1 MAEEVVVV
9 VSGEEVDAAANNKE
23 NSQLKRRC
31 FSMLPSL
38 FRKSSR
44 FKGNQANF
52 AFRRH
57 CSFEV
62 LSDDKLS
69 ISSFPITDS
78 CLAPGS
84 PISPRVKNFNSDM
97 RNLANSRRDN
107 PFISQ
112 QIELDH
118 QSSSEYSDLSTPILS
133 VRKSRPSYFNINKKA
148 TDFTSELFELSSDD
162 SSNLHEKLIRSPP
175 PHFPEK
181 LSQFVFT
188 ESYIGQII
196 DDK

>member
-1 MAEEVVVV
+1 MFFY
-9 VSGEEVDAAANNKE
+9 
-23 NSQLKRRC
+23 C
-31 FSMLPSL
+31 
-38 FRKSSR
+38 RKSSR
-44 FKGNQANF
+44 FKGNNHGSF
-52 AFRRH
+52 VFRKH

-69 ISSFPITDS
+69 ISSSFPITDS

-84 PISPRVKNFNSDM
+84 PISPRVKSFNSDM
-97 RNLANSRRDN
+97 RSLALSRSDN
-107 PFISQ
+107 PFLSQ
-112 QIELDH
+112 QIERSNSTASDY
-118 QSSSEYSDLSTPILS
+118 SSSEYTLSTPILS
-133 VRKSRPSYFNINKKA
+133 VRKSRPSYFYANKKL
-148 TDFTSELFELSSDD
+148 DLTSEHQLFDLSSTHD

-188 ESYIGQII
+188 DSYIGQII